1 MLLTS
6 KRWLYHK
13 LPNRHFFLLMEYTQQ
28 EQQVFS
34 FLDALQRTGVTN
46 MFGAT
51 PYIQDEFSELS
62 KKESMDLLG
71 RWMDTYDDRHPE

>member
-1 MLLTS
+1 
-6 KRWLYHK
+6 
-13 LPNRHFFLLMEYTQQ
+13 MEYTQQ

-71 RWMDTYDDRHPE
+71 RWMDTYEDRHPE